1 MQSILQNL
9 EKRREN
15 VIKSKINTSLS
26 IITNKN
32 NSQLVQQSLL
42 SPPLMNLR
50 SVLKKDKT
58 FAEDAKLRLSIEDYK
73 LMCKN
78 KVLKKMMAKV
88 LNTDVESLTAI
99 CKNIVDDVNK
109 YIDLS
114 RKTNKEKTK
123 AKISPIKD
131 LLSSLPPNMKKET
144 LKLSHLPDEIIK
156 NITHNSLKSLYKSKY
171 KLEEYKLVDGIP
183 VHKLLEYSKF
193 LFQNKNAL
201 YFLMEN
207 NIEID
212 YYSLSGN
219 TNPIAI
225 QLLKEEIKVNPD
237 ARINWLELSRNPKAM
252 KILKANR
259 DKIVWA
265 YLCFNTNPE
274 AMKLIE
280 EEIKINPVHINFE
293 NLATNETHE
302 AMKLIDDNLF
312 SKNTVYNTKSIYS
325 RDWNRFWQ
333 KLSKN
338 SKAVKI
344 LKANRE
350 KIDWCELS
358 GNQSDE
364 AIKLLE
370 EEMITNPD
378 IVNWNILSGN
388 PNQRAFAIL
397 EANPKNITYRRLS
410 NNSNPKAIELLKKR
424 MEVQNDRLSANDKID
439 WAELSKNP
447 AAIELIKTRIIYED
461 NLPHNTYMRLELRE
475 KINWSVL
482 STNPSIFELV

>member
-26 IITNKN
+26 IITNKKQ
-32 NSQLVQQSLL
+32 SQLAQQSLR

-50 SVLKKDKT
+50 SVLKKDKP

-78 KVLKKMMAKV
+78 KILKKMMAKV
-88 LNTDVESLTAI
+88 LNTDVASLTAI
-99 CKNIVDDVNK
+99 CKNIVNDVNTH
-109 YIDLS
+109 IDLS
-114 RKTNKEKTK
+114 LNSIKEKTK
-123 AKISPIKD
+123 AKKTPIKD
-131 LLSSLPPNMKKET
+131 LAPELLSGMNAET
-144 LKLSHLPDEIIK
+144 LRLFDIPEEVIGH
-156 NITHNSLKSLYKSKY
+156 ITHNSLKSLYKSKY

-183 VHKLLEYSKF
+183 VHKLLQYPSF

-207 NIEID
+207 NIEIN

-225 QLLKEEIKVNPD
+225 QLLKEELKVNPD
-237 ARINWLELSRNPKAM
+237 TRIDWGALSRNPKAM

-280 EEIKINPVHINFE
+280 EEIKINPEHINFE
-293 NLATNETHE
+293 NLATNETQE
-302 AMKLIDDNLF
+302 AMKLIEDNLF
-312 SKNTVYNTKSIYS
+312 IKNTVYNTKSIYS
-325 RDWNRFWQ
+325 RDWYRFWQ

-338 SKAVKI
+338 PKAVKI

-370 EEMITNPD
+370 EKMITDPD

-397 EANPKNITYRRLS
+397 EANPKNINYRRLS

-461 NLPHNTYMRLELRE
+461 NLPHNTYMRLELRD
-475 KINWSVL
+475 KINWSAL
-482 STNPSIFELV
+482 STNPFIFTL

>member
-1 MQSILQNL
+1 
-9 EKRREN
+9 
-15 VIKSKINTSLS
+15 
-26 IITNKN
+26 
-32 NSQLVQQSLL
+32 
-42 SPPLMNLR
+42 MNLR

-88 LNTDVESLTAI
+88 LNTDVASLTAI

-293 NLATNETHE
+293 NLATNETQE

-350 KIDWCELS
+350 KIDWCELC

-475 KINWSVL
+475 KINWSAL

>member
-1 MQSILQNL
+1 LQDL

-26 IITNKN
+26 IITNKKY
-32 NSQLVQQSLL
+32 SQLVQQSLR

-88 LNTDVESLTAI
+88 LNTDVASLTAI

-131 LLSSLPPNMKKET
+131 LLSSLPPNMKNET

-225 QLLKEEIKVNPD
+225 QLLKEEIKVNPN

-293 NLATNETHE
+293 NLATNETPE

-312 SKNTVYNTKSIYS
+312 IKNTVYNTKSIYG

-338 SKAVKI
+338 PKAVKI

-447 AAIELIKTRIIYED
+447 AAIELINTRIIYED

-475 KINWSVL
+475 KINWSAL

>member
-1 MQSILQNL
+1 
-9 EKRREN
+9 
-15 VIKSKINTSLS
+15 
-26 IITNKN
+26 
-32 NSQLVQQSLL
+32 
-42 SPPLMNLR
+42 MN
-50 SVLKKDKT
+50 
-58 FAEDAKLRLSIEDYK
+58 AETLRLFDIPEEVIE
-73 LMCKN
+73 
-78 KVLKKMMAKV
+78 
-88 LNTDVESLTAI
+88 
-99 CKNIVDDVNK
+99 
-109 YIDLS
+109 
-114 RKTNKEKTK
+114 
-123 AKISPIKD
+123 
-131 LLSSLPPNMKKET
+131 
-144 LKLSHLPDEIIK
+144 H
-156 NITHNSLKSLYKSKY
+156 ITHNSLKSLYKSKY

-183 VHKLLEYSKF
+183 VHKLLQYPSF

-207 NIEID
+207 NIEIN

-225 QLLKEEIKVNPD
+225 QLLKEELKVNPD
-237 ARINWLELSRNPKAM
+237 TRIDWGALSKNPKAM

-280 EEIKINPVHINFE
+280 EEIKINPEHINFE
-293 NLATNETHE
+293 NLATNETQE
-302 AMKLIDDNLF
+302 AMKLIEDNLF
-312 SKNTVYNTKSIYS
+312 IKNTVYNTKSIYS
-325 RDWNRFWQ
+325 RDWYRFWQ

-338 SKAVKI
+338 PKAVKI

-370 EEMITNPD
+370 EKMITDPD

-397 EANPKNITYRRLS
+397 EANPKNINYRRLS

-461 NLPHNTYMRLELRE
+461 NLPHNTYMRLELRD
-475 KINWSVL
+475 KINWSAL
-482 STNPSIFELV
+482 STNPFIFTL

>member
-1 MQSILQNL
+1 
-9 EKRREN
+9 
-15 VIKSKINTSLS
+15 
-26 IITNKN
+26 
-32 NSQLVQQSLL
+32 
-42 SPPLMNLR
+42 
-50 SVLKKDKT
+50 
-58 FAEDAKLRLSIEDYK
+58 
-73 LMCKN
+73 
-78 KVLKKMMAKV
+78 
-88 LNTDVESLTAI
+88 
-99 CKNIVDDVNK
+99 VDDVNK

-225 QLLKEEIKVNPD
+225 QLLKEEIKVNPN

-280 EEIKINPVHINFE
+280 EEIKNYRVLRAPP
-293 NLATNETHE
+293 
-302 AMKLIDDNLF
+302 LF
-312 SKNTVYNTKSIYS
+312 
-325 RDWNRFWQ
+325 
-333 KLSKN
+333 
-338 SKAVKI
+338 
-344 LKANRE
+344 
-350 KIDWCELS
+350 
-358 GNQSDE
+358 
-364 AIKLLE
+364 
-370 EEMITNPD
+370 
-378 IVNWNILSGN
+378 
-388 PNQRAFAIL
+388 
-397 EANPKNITYRRLS
+397 
-410 NNSNPKAIELLKKR
+410 
-424 MEVQNDRLSANDKID
+424 
-439 WAELSKNP
+439 
-447 AAIELIKTRIIYED
+447 
-461 NLPHNTYMRLELRE
+461 
-475 KINWSVL
+475 
-482 STNPSIFELV
+482 

>member
-1 MQSILQNL
+1 
-9 EKRREN
+9 
-15 VIKSKINTSLS
+15 
-26 IITNKN
+26 
-32 NSQLVQQSLL
+32 
-42 SPPLMNLR
+42 
-50 SVLKKDKT
+50 
-58 FAEDAKLRLSIEDYK
+58 
-73 LMCKN
+73 
-78 KVLKKMMAKV
+78 
-88 LNTDVESLTAI
+88 
-99 CKNIVDDVNK
+99 
-109 YIDLS
+109 
-114 RKTNKEKTK
+114 
-123 AKISPIKD
+123 
-131 LLSSLPPNMKKET
+131 
-144 LKLSHLPDEIIK
+144 
-156 NITHNSLKSLYKSKY
+156 
-171 KLEEYKLVDGIP
+171 
-183 VHKLLEYSKF
+183 VHKLLQYPSF

-237 ARINWLELSRNPKAM
+237 ARIDWGALSKNPKAM
-252 KILKANR
+252 KILKTNR

-274 AMKLIE
+274 AIKLIE
-280 EEIKINPVHINFE
+280 EEIKINPEHINFE
-293 NLATNETHE
+293 NLATNETQE
-302 AMKLIDDNLF
+302 AMKLIEDNLF
-312 SKNTVYNTKSIYS
+312 SKNTVYTIN
-325 RDWNRFWQ
+325 WNRFWQ

-370 EEMITNPD
+370 EKMITDPD

-397 EANPKNITYRRLS
+397 EANPKNINYRRLS
-410 NNSNPKAIELLKKR
+410 GNSNPKAIELLKKR
-424 MEVQNDRLSANDKID
+424 MEVENDRLSANDKID

-447 AAIELIKTRIIYED
+447 AAIELINTRIIYED

-475 KINWSVL
+475 KINWSAL